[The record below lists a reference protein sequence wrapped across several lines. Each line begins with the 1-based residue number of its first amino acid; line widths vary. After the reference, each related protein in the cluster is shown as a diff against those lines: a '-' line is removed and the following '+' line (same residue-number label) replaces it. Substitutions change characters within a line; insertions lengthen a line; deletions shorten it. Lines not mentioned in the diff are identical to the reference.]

1 MHTTELLEQIY
12 NTYGLVI
19 VLKDALWSL
28 EGVSQNNQR
37 KFTGILALID
47 SIEQG
52 MNEIKLE
59 FENVI
64 TIQGKWPYLLY
75 GFMQWKGLSFID

>member
-1 MHTTELLEQIY
+1 MNTAKLLEQIY

-28 EGVSQNNQR
+28 EGISQNNQR
-37 KFTGILALID
+37 KFTGILVLID

-52 MNEIKLE
+52 MSEIKLE

-64 TIQGKWPYLLY
+64 TIQGK
-75 GFMQWKGLSFID
+75 

>member
-47 SIEQG
+47 SIKQG
-52 MNEIKLE
+52 MSEIKLE
-59 FENVI
+59 FENAI
-64 TIQGKWPYLLY
+64 TIQGK
-75 GFMQWKGLSFID
+75 